1 MSNPDRTSTLTRMF
15 ALALEAFC
23 ERNRL
28 PPGTITVTPQGDGHR
43 VAIEIVIPSEM
54 PIGEEI

>member
-1 MSNPDRTSTLTRMF
+1 MTHADRTSILTRMF